1 MAKQVEGGTVEDI
14 RLRVKGPEKTSVTA
28 AVRELNRVRPRTIS
42 YRQNQY
48 GLVSSGWSDA
58 IYDLSEISRAA
69 DTESLLSVSFRHHRE
84 LLLKEGFT
92 LKSKNPKALKAVK
105 KRIAEIE
112 AVSNRTFESVIRDVA
127 ADLIKFH
134 TAFLY
139 KRRDARRSSGGHIR
153 MFGKLLEPIAAL
165 EPVDPTSM
173 EVMQNKSGAV
183 IKWRQHVAEQG
194 EEVKFEPDEIVCITM
209 DRKTGFI
216 FGTPFCLPVLD
227 DILTLR
233 RLEELVDVVAT
244 KFAFPLMH
252 YKVGTENMPA
262 QEYTDESGNFYSEV
276 DVVRDTIPN
285 LPTEGSI
292 VTPERHEIIILGAD
306 GNVMDLEPYLEHFK
320 DRVMAG
326 LRLSGVEVGQGDT
339 ANRGTAVT
347 ISKNMADA
355 VKDYQKVLAD
365 TITFYLLREILLEE
379 GFDVTED
386 NKVWLKFAE
395 VDQEELRAKEN
406 HAMGLY
412 QGHGIDED
420 EMRERMDMEPLTEQ
434 QRKRTYLELVEIPL
448 IESKGKIEVQKAEA
462 SARLIANK
470 NRPTNQSGT
479 KATKTKVK
487 KNDQIEKDW
496 RWGRSLVADGVDPR
510 ESAASALQLMVR
522 RNVDHWRTAIHAGS
536 SQYGSDLNNDI
547 VDTFFKKIVKK
558 EVRRIE
564 NKVRT
569 MSESLADEVPAVS
582 IFDALQSGVIR
593 SINRLDLFAEAF
605 GMLEGAKEAKTQV
618 KIDGEVLE
626 TIREVS
632 MALTRQGNDDG

>member
-1 MAKQVEGGTVEDI
+1 MTKQIEGGTVEDI
-14 RLRVKGPEKTSVTA
+14 KLRVKPPEKTSITQ
-28 AVRELNRVRPRTIS
+28 AVRELNRVRPRVIP

-48 GLVSSGWSDA
+48 GLVNNGWSDA
-58 IYDLSEISRAA
+58 IYDLSEISRAS

-92 LKSKNPKALKAVK
+92 LKSKNARALKAVK
-105 KRIAEIE
+105 KRISEIE
-112 AVSNRTFESVIRDVA
+112 AISNRTFESIVRDVA

-153 MFGKLLEPIAAL
+153 MFGKLLEPVAAL

-173 EVMQNKSGAV
+173 EVKQNKSGAV
-183 IKWRQHVAEQG
+183 IQWRQHIPEQG
-194 EEVKFEPDEIVCITM
+194 EEVKFEADEIICITM
-209 DRKTGFI
+209 DRKTGFV

-306 GNVMDLEPYLEHFK
+306 GNVLDLQPYLEHFK

-365 TITFYLLREILLEE
+365 AISFYLLREILLEE
-379 GFDVTED
+379 GFDVSEETM
-386 NKVWLKFAE
+386 VWLKFAE

-412 QGHGIDED
+412 QGHSIDED
-420 EMRERMDMEPLTEQ
+420 EMRERMDIEPITDK

-448 IESKGKIEVQKAEA
+448 IDAKGKIEVDKAKA
-462 SARLIANK
+462 SAALTANK
-470 NRPTNQSGT
+470 NRPTNQSGK

-487 KNDQIEKDW
+487 KNDQVEEDW
-496 RWGRSLVADGVDPR
+496 RWGRSLAVDGVDAG
-510 ESAASALQLMVR
+510 EAAASALELIR
-522 RNVDHWRTAIHAGS
+522 RRMANDWRLAIHRGGIK
-536 SQYGSDLNNDI
+536 YGCDLNG
-547 VDTFFKKIVKK
+547 VSTDTFFKKIVKK
-558 EVRRIE
+558 ELRKIE
-564 NKVRT
+564 NKTRT
-569 MSESLADEVPAVS
+569 MSEALSEKVLVGS
-582 IFDALQSGVIR
+582 IFDALQSVVIR
-593 SINRLDLFAEAF
+593 SIDKLTLFAEAF
-605 GMLEGAKEAKTQV
+605 GMLEGAKEANTHV
-618 KIDGEVLE
+618 EIGGEKLE
-626 TIREVS
+626 GIKELAV
-632 MALTRQGNDDG
+632 ALSRQGN